1 MKEILN
7 QQEVD
12 AILGNTHTHSA
23 GAVVEDKRVVER
35 CNFRNPSQMSQG
47 NTRFLTSLYEG
58 FARGVSSALGAYL
71 RARFEM
77 ALASVEQVPVRDFLA
92 ALQENGFIASLKL
105 EPVSSTVLL
114 QIEAPLVFPIIDVL
128 LGGLGKAAPKT
139 REMTEIDQDIMERV
153 VQVICRHLEASW
165 QPLKLK
171 ALLDAQPNPAQMQGI
186 YTPTEKLTILTFEIT
201 LNGTS
206 GALSLSF
213 PAVLMSA
220 IVRSISSDPRRH
232 GRLELEAKPK
242 LRERVLECQFPV
254 TLGVRNLQI
263 PLRELVSM
271 KPGSILDLRRSIKV
285 PATLMLGG
293 RDYLEATPVRTGKQ
307 RAAQIA
313 GPVTQPSSNPG

>member
-1 MKEILN
+1 MEKILN

-12 AILGNTHTHSA
+12 AILGKALGDSA
-23 GAVVEDKRVVER
+23 GAVAEDKRVVER
-35 CNFRNPSQMSQG
+35 CNFRNPSQLSQG

-77 ALASVEQVPVRDFLA
+77 VLASVEQMPVRDFLA
-92 ALQENGFIASLKL
+92 KIQETGFIASLKL
-105 EPVSSTVLL
+105 EPVSSTVLM
-114 QIEAPLVFPIIDVL
+114 QIDAPLVFPIIDVL
-128 LGGLGKAAPKT
+128 LGGLGKCASKT
-139 REMTEIDQDIMERV
+139 REMTEIDQDIMEGV
-153 VQVICRHLEASW
+153 AQVICRHLEASW
-165 QPLKLK
+165 QPLGLRV
-171 ALLDAQPNPAQMQGI
+171 LLDTQPNLAQMQGI
-186 YTPTEKLTILTFEIT
+186 YSTTEKLTILTFEIT

-220 IVRSISSDPRRH
+220 IVRSISSDPRRQR
-232 GRLELEAKPK
+232 RLELEAKPK

-254 TLGVRNLQI
+254 TLGVRNLRI
-263 PLRELVSM
+263 PMRELVSL
-271 KPGSILDLRRSIKV
+271 KPGSILDLRRSIKA

-293 RDYLEATPVRTGKQ
+293 QDYLEATPVRSGKQ

-313 GPVTQPSSNPG
+313 SPVTQPSSTAG

>member
-1 MKEILN
+1 M
-7 QQEVD
+7 
-12 AILGNTHTHSA
+12 
-23 GAVVEDKRVVER
+23 
-35 CNFRNPSQMSQG
+35 
-47 NTRFLTSLYEG
+47 YEG

-77 ALASVEQVPVRDFLA
+77 VLVSIEQVPVRHFLA
-92 ALQENGFIASLKL
+92 GLQETGFIASLKL

-128 LGGLGKAAPKT
+128 LGGLGKCAPRT
-139 REMTEIDQDIMERV
+139 REMTEIDQDIMEGV
-153 VQVICRHLEASW
+153 AQVICRHLEVSW

-171 ALLDAQPNPAQMQGI
+171 TLLDTQPNPAQMQGI
-186 YTPTEKLTILTFEIT
+186 YSVTEKLTILTFEVT

-206 GALSLSF
+206 GAFSLSF

-220 IVRSISSDPRRH
+220 IVRSISSDARRQEY
-232 GRLELEAKPK
+232 LELETKPK

-254 TLGVRNLQI
+254 TLGVRNLRI
-263 PLRELVSM
+263 PMRELVSM
-271 KPGSILDLRRSIKV
+271 KPGSILDLGRSIKA

-293 RDYLEATPVRTGKQ
+293 QDYLEATPVRSGKQ

-313 GPVTQPSSNPG
+313 NRITQPSSTSG